1 MSLKEDMICLT
12 IALILGERNKAM
24 FIITLLL
31 YGNILLR
38 TSSAVLLTDENDLAT
53 LRRKRGSVVNISF
66 RIASREGKRA
76 AEKLLHDAQAIAS
89 PPIGFKAFRK
99 SGGYAKALQDFQSLR
114 PRSVI
119 DFSDGYEAEMMVGR
133 VGDRTI
139 ILKKRGPVGK
149 PTVELIQQHPESMH
163 HIMDIVTYVD

>member
-1 MSLKEDMICLT
+1 MIRLT
-12 IALILGERNKAM
+12 VALILGERNRAM
-24 FIITLLL
+24 FIIRLLL

-38 TSSAVLLTDENDLAT
+38 TSSAVLLTDTPIDKNDLAT

-76 AEKLLHDAQAIAS
+76 AEKLLHDAQAIPS
-89 PPIGFKAFRK
+89 PPIGFKGFRK

-119 DFSDGYEAEMMVGR
+119 DFSDGYEAETMVGR

-149 PTVELIQQHPESMH
+149 PTIELIQQHPESMY
-163 HIMDIVTYVD
+163 HIMDIVTYID